1 LAITLGVG
9 VALGS
14 APAVASAEP
23 TSSSSSAGDSSA
35 GTSSSSATS
44 TSGGTDSDGGAQ
56 DGETSESSDADADE
70 DADADDAADTDDD
83 EQDAED
89 DAGDEDA
96 EPVARRHRDSSPE
109 PASTTSAVAVAV
121 AVVADDADDAEAL
134 TADVGQSTESGD
146 SAPDVV
152 AGATATAAEVP
163 VTPAISPAPAA
174 PEPTEVTVVS
184 AEFVSTGLQ
193 PLAQPGPEV
202 PPVQTPV
209 MLAALGAVRDELERN
224 TLRRKATASTQ
235 QAVTLLADPSPNVLL
250 IGVDGANLSRVLVD
264 PANAN
269 FFELIQNGTTAAA
282 SIAGHTTISN
292 PSWSSI
298 LTGAWGERT
307 GVINNVF
314 TPWTFDRWPTVF
326 NQLEAYNSAIQTTAI
341 ANWDVIAAIADAGSM
356 PADDVRFVSQIEGDT
371 DWLLTDDAVGDHTEA
386 VIAAADPDV
395 PNFVFSYFVGV
406 DENGHLYGGAS
417 PQYADA
423 LLNFDRNLGEILD
436 AVNAWETATGEQWT
450 IIMVTDHGH
459 QPQQGLGHG
468 FQSPD
473 ETSTFVIVENP
484 DIFAEGAINLQYQI
498 VDVTPTVMT
507 LFGGPPPADA
517 DGVSVTELDAGNEFP
532 GDDEALRDDLL
543 DAIAANGYPDIG
555 TQLALGVRTI
565 ATSVPYF
572 VFGFTNQFTSA
583 LRAIADQD
591 ILLISLLAK
600 VAILPVQLVGDIA
613 YVATNVVAQI
623 VARLTGVTGARIFP
637 LWPPA
642 PPSFPSTPEEAT
654 TVDAAAACGDSR
666 GSAAAWWCGEP
677 AIAV

>member
-1 LAITLGVG
+1 MAITLGVG

-14 APAVASAEP
+14 SPAVASAEP
-23 TSSSSSAGDSSA
+23 TSSSSSSAGDTSSS
-35 GTSSSSATS
+35 TSSSSATS

-70 DADADDAADTDDD
+70 DAAADAGDDD
-83 EQDAED
+83 QDPED
-89 DAGDEDA
+89 DAGDEHP
-96 EPVARRHRDSSPE
+96 EPATQRDRDSSPE
-109 PASTTSAVAVAV
+109 PASTISAE
-121 AVVADDADDAEAL
+121 VADDADDAEAP
-134 TADVGQSTESGD
+134 TAEISHSTESEE
-146 SAPDVV
+146 STPDVV
-152 AGATATAAEVP
+152 TGATATAAEVP
-163 VTPAISPAPAA
+163 VAPAVLPAPAA
-174 PEPTEVTVVS
+174 PESTEVTVVS

-250 IGVDGANLSRVLVD
+250 IGVDGANLSRVLAD

-269 FFELIQNGTTAAA
+269 FFELIQSGTTAAA

-298 LTGAWGERT
+298 LTGAWGEKT

-314 TPWTFDRWPTVF
+314 TPWTYDRWPTVF
-326 NQLEAYNSAIQTTAI
+326 NQLETYNSAIQTTAI

-507 LFGGPPPADA
+507 LFGGPPPVDG
-517 DGVSVTELDAGNEFP
+517 DGVSVTELDGGNEFP
-532 GDDEALRDDLL
+532 ANDEEALRDDLL
-543 DAIAANGYPDIG
+543 DAIATYGYPDIG

-565 ATSVPYF
+565 VTSVPYF

-583 LRAIADQD
+583 LQAIGDQD
-591 ILLISLLAK
+591 IFLISLLAK
-600 VAILPVQLVGDIA
+600 VAILPVQLIGDIA

-654 TVDAAAACGDSR
+654 TMDAGAACGDGR